1 MKYKL
6 IYMDLVLDDMA
17 AVKRYFSGFYP
28 GTWPRFAQKLEDGI
42 SALSSMP
49 YISEAYRS
57 GSDYRCLVVEDYLVF
72 YKVNETEKDVY
83 IHRILHG
90 ARDIQRFLNT

>member
-17 AVKRYFSGFYP
+17 AVKRYLSGFYP
-28 GTWPRFAQKLEDGI
+28 GTWPRFSQKLEDGI

-49 YISEAYRS
+49 YICEAYRS
-57 GSDYRCLVVEDYLVF
+57 GSDYRCLVVEDYLVL
-72 YKVNETEKDVY
+72 YKVNETEKAVY

-90 ARDIQRFLNT
+90 SRDIQRFLNT